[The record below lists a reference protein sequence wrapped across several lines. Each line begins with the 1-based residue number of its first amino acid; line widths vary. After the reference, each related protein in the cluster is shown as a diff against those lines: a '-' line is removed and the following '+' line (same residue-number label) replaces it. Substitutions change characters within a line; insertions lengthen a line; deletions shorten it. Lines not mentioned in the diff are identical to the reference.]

1 MEQSIASFY
10 SCVPDRVCRF
20 VPKKYMYISF
30 MESLMPVLVGREGRR
45 FFSKLVR
52 KTYENGDKYNPA
64 FKLDSSGFVGQEA
77 PTASTEGT
85 TTSWAL
91 EQRG

>member
-1 MEQSIASFY
+1 MEQSIASFLFL
-10 SCVPDRVCRF
+10 CTRQVCCF

-52 KTYENGDKYNPA
+52 KTYENGDKYVCA
-64 FKLDSSGFVGQEA
+64 FKLDSCG
-77 PTASTEGT
+77 
-85 TTSWAL
+85 L
-91 EQRG
+91 